1 MATTIKSGTLKTR
14 VQESIILDG
23 IEQGTSTLNTF
34 SGINS
39 ITKRII
45 TITTTESTIATFS
58 AAAASAGHYV
68 AADAR
73 YIRFTNKDD
82 ANFITLTFRNQD
94 NDEVAIKLD
103 AGQSFIWKQNK
114 FIQDELM
121 EELNENF
128 KRLEGILIKL
138 IDQQKKM
145 QLEQKGIEN
154 SYKTLVEIIASLS
167 GNGLKD
173 KFMRLQERNEN
184 KKY

>member
-1 MATTIKSGTLKTR
+1 MDWLL
-14 VQESIILDG
+14 ILEQYG
-23 IEQGTSTLNTF
+23 IPVV
-34 SGINS
+34 
-39 ITKRII
+39 
-45 TITTTESTIATFS
+45 
-58 AAAASAGHYV
+58 V
-68 AADAR
+68 A
-73 YIRFTNKDD
+73 
-82 ANFITLTFRNQD
+82 
-94 NDEVAIKLD
+94 VAF
-103 AGQSFIWKQNK
+103 GFFIWKQNK

-121 EELNENF
+121 EELNDSF

-173 KFMRLQERNEN
+173 KFMRMQEKNEN